1 VYVNNGF
8 GPIALLGS
16 GETSLAGGRIF
27 ELIAQRFDSPLQIAI
42 LETPAGFELNSP
54 MVAGRVGEFLKNRL
68 QDFTPQIDIIP
79 ARRRGTPFSPDESQI
94 LQPLLRANLI
104 FMGPG
109 SPTYA
114 VRQLT
119 GSLAWDL
126 VRARHRQGAALVL
139 ASAAVIAVGAYAL
152 PVYEIYK
159 VGENVSVVPGLNFF
173 ADYHLQLSLLP
184 HWNNTDGGGD
194 VDTSRC
200 FAGVERFNLWCSLL
214 PAGHTTLG
222 LDEYT
227 GIIIDFVAG
236 KCSVSGASSITLFRV
251 CNPEIFPAGAKFPIT
266 ELGEYRLPENPET
279 GISAQAWEMVLS
291 TGLTAV
297 PEDTPLEVSRLAKR
311 RIQARLHQ
319 DWAEAD
325 ALRQQIV
332 ALGWIV
338 QDTPEGQNIIRQ
350 S

>member
-1 VYVNNGF
+1 VNNGF

-27 ELIAQRFDSPLQIAI
+27 ETIAQRIDSPLRIAI

-68 QDFTPQIDIIP
+68 QDFTPQVDIIP
-79 ARRRGTPFSPDESQI
+79 ARKRGTPFSPDESQI

-114 VRQLT
+114 VRQLKD
-119 GSLAWDL
+119 SLAWDL
-126 VRARHRQGAALVL
+126 VRARHHQGAALVF

-159 VGENVSVVPGLNFF
+159 VGEDVSVVPGLNLF
-173 ADYHLQLSLLP
+173 AEYNLHLSLLP
-184 HWNNTDGGGD
+184 HWNNADGGDD

-214 PAGHTTLG
+214 PAGHTTIG

-227 GIIIDFVAG
+227 GIIIDFAAG
-236 KCSVSGASSITLFRV
+236 KCSVNGVSSVTLFRV
-251 CNPEIFPAGAKFPIT
+251 CNPEIFPAGAEFPIT
-266 ELGEYRLPENPET
+266 ELGEFRMPENPEI
-279 GISAQAWEMVLS
+279 GISGRAWELVLS
-291 TGLTAV
+291 SGMAAV
-297 PEDTPLEVSRLAKR
+297 PENAPLEVSKLAER
-311 RIQARLHQ
+311 RIHARLHQ

-325 ALRQQIV
+325 TIRQQI
-332 ALGWIV
+332 AELGWIV
-338 QDTPEGQNIIRQ
+338 QDTLDGQKIFRQ
-350 S
+350 T